1 MNKINM
7 GRVLLGGLFAGLV
20 INIGEYLFNGVLF
33 AKAMEESNQRL
44 GLPPVGGAFIVR
56 AVVLTFLAGIVLV
69 YLYAAIRPRF
79 GAGVQTAICA
89 GLIMWFFVYVYCG
102 LLIAFAGF
110 SPMNLAWI
118 GIVWGIV
125 EIPLGAVVGAYFYK
139 E

>member
-1 MNKINM
+1 MNKINV

-20 INIGEYLFNGVLF
+20 ISVGEFIFNGVLF
-33 AKAMEESNQRL
+33 AKAMEESNKRL
-44 GLPPVGGAFIVR
+44 NLPPVSGEFIAK
-56 AVVLTFLAGIVLV
+56 AVMLTFLAGIVVV

-79 GAGVQTAICA
+79 GAGVKTAICA

-118 GIVWGIV
+118 GIVWGAV
-125 EIPLGAVVGAYFYK
+125 EIPLGTVVGAYFYK